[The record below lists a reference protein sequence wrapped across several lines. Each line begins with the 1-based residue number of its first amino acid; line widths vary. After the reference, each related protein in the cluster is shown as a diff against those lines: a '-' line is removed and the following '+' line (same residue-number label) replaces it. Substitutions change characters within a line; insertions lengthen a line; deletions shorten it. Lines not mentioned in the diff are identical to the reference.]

1 MLNNQIRER
10 NIDLERKKE
19 QKQKKKKKDTI
30 EMNSVL

>member
-1 MLNNQIRER
+1 MLNNEIRER

-19 QKQKKKKKDTI
+19 QKQQKKDTI